1 LEIKEL
7 SEEELNRRL
16 PIVFRTHYKCG
27 HWCIGVLT
35 LGEFELRR
43 SFCPLCEDMREI
55 LRLEELRRLDGDGA
69 SG

>member
-35 LGEFELRR
+35 LGEFE
-43 SFCPLCEDMREI
+43 DMREI